1 MMYEGLEAF
10 AEILEGNQ
18 SFDRHFGCLI
28 RMQSVKYIKFLQ
40 TLPLA
45 QDPVPEF
52 TFLAIK
58 LGSHSLGTGTGM
70 FEETR
75 Q

>member
-10 AEILEGNQ
+10 AENLEGNQ
-18 SFDRHFGCLI
+18 SFDRPFGCLI

-52 TFLAIK
+52 TFSAIK
-58 LGSHSLGTGTGM
+58 LGSHSLGM